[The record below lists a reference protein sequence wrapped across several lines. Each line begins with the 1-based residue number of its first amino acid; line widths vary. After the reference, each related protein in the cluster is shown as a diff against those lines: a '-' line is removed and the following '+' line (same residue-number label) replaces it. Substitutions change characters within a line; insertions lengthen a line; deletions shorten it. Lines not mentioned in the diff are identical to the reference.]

1 MDIYNKLPI
10 ELQRKINYYVL
21 EHPVA
26 IIINDEIERL
36 KCNLTFKFK
45 DKSGVTICKING
57 RQFFCN
63 EYFRQLKD
71 EDSSTSSD
79 VDDEIFNSIFQ
90 VSSSSEDEEE

>member
-1 MDIYNKLPI
+1 MNFK
-10 ELQRKINYYVL
+10 EKNNYYVL

>member
-90 VSSSSEDEEE
+90 VSSSSEDGEE